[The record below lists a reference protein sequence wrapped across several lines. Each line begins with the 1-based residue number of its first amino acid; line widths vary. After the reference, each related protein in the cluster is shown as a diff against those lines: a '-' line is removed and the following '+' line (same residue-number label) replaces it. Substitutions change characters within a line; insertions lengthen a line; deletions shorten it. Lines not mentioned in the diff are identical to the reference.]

1 MKLSAAKRIP
11 HEEVIVYFMESIET
25 GGFLPGEIIPPIKD
39 LAKQINY
46 TEAEI
51 SYAVDILKS
60 ENILLDTSGGGL
72 ILTRSDKDLILGS
85 LRSRILHINPEDIVD
100 LLEIREGLETRAFV
114 LATERATDQDLK
126 AIENALE
133 ALEKRVKLQKTAA
146 KEDLRFHLE
155 LVKASHNKMMIEV
168 VEIIFER
175 FFETLND
182 TRTHIYKL
190 NSVDHFIDVHR
201 EIFNALVARDAALGL
216 SLMKAHIQQTIRLY
230 KDLRNR

>member
-1 MKLSAAKRIP
+1 MKLSVAKRIP

-25 GGFLPGEIIPPIKD
+25 GGFLPGEIIPPLKD
-39 LAKQINY
+39 LATKLNHP
-46 TEAEI
+46 EAVI
-51 SYAVDILKS
+51 SHAVDILKA

-85 LRSRILHINPEDIVD
+85 LRSRILNINPEDIID

-114 LATERATDQDLK
+114 LATQRATEQDFK
-126 AIENALE
+126 AIEQALE
-133 ALEKRVKLQKTAA
+133 AMEERVKLQKTAA

-155 LVKASHNKMMIEV
+155 LVKASHNKMMVEV

-201 EIFNALVARDAALGL
+201 EIYNALVARDAELGL
-216 SLMKAHIQQTIRLY
+216 SLMKAHIQQTIQLY
-230 KDLRNR
+230 RNLKH